1 MLEKIKKHLV
11 NCGFDIMSD
20 FLKEDDMSKRE
31 FVSMCE
37 GITNSMYLVNAIST
51 WEDLLGCIT
60 RDDLGVLGYE
70 DLDQIM
76 EDMETLPCNNSE
88 WEAGVGGHI

>member
-11 NCGFDIMSD
+11 DCGFDIMRD
-20 FLKEDDMSKRE
+20 FLREDDMSNGE
-31 FVSMCE
+31 FVSMCTS
-37 GITNSMYLVNAIST
+37 ITNSMYLVNAINT
-51 WEDLLGCIT
+51 WEDLLDCLR

-76 EDMETLPCNNSE
+76 EDVEC
-88 WEAGVGGHI
+88 